1 MLILAK
7 ASNHSMVSVR
17 IVIVV
22 GLAFLY
28 FAIGFGWLYMTSG
41 GGGYEF
47 NVFALAGHVGPY
59 VNGGHLPANNSI
71 DGQVWI
77 VLLPQLTK
85 GSLAAAEWAFPVS
98 LVFAIVTLSRW
109 KFMLVSGAAG
119 ILSGVLW
126 IYGISTARD
135 AIVGGLN
142 SWYGY
147 NGRPVTSSVD
157 TLLGAYIP
165 IVGGA
170 ILVLGFVLTY
180 FDKLGTPD

>member
-1 MLILAK
+1 
-7 ASNHSMVSVR
+7 
-17 IVIVV
+17 
-22 GLAFLY
+22 
-28 FAIGFGWLYMTSG
+28 
-41 GGGYEF
+41 
-47 NVFALAGHVGPY
+47 
-59 VNGGHLPANNSI
+59 
-71 DGQVWI
+71 
-77 VLLPQLTK
+77 
-85 GSLAAAEWAFPVS
+85 VS
-98 LVFAIVTLSRW
+98 LVFAIVALSRW

-119 ILSGVLW
+119 ILSGALW